1 MANRYTAFGWSIDLV
16 PSWTAK
22 IRQEVACG
30 ETSAFVAIAP
40 KTNDALLRLTPD
52 ERGIVSAAEWVEVVG
67 QFNRAKGRR
76 VSATRCGDFAGYA
89 MEFGTTGEWL
99 RGWALCAN
107 SIPLDVTYRCRLAD
121 AGRDDPVVDSMLNTL
136 RLERSSGA

>member
-22 IRQEVACG
+22 IRQEAACG

-76 VSATRCGDFAGYA
+76 VSATRCRTSQDTLWSSARPVSGFVDGLFVP
-89 MEFGTTGEWL
+89 
-99 RGWALCAN
+99 
-107 SIPLDVTYRCRLAD
+107 IPSLST
-121 AGRDDPVVDSMLNTL
+121 
-136 RLERSSGA
+136 